1 MALDYVILV
10 LYALGLVGIAIY
22 THKRSKSVDD
32 FLLAGKKG
40 LNGWMSAFSYGTTYF
55 SSVIFIGYAG
65 KCRQQKCCRFAS
77 ACLGFATEV
86 APGKQFR

>member
-65 KCRQQKCCRFAS
+65 KFGAMYQLITSSSITILMQKQ
-77 ACLGFATEV
+77 
-86 APGKQFR
+86 KQSWMNP